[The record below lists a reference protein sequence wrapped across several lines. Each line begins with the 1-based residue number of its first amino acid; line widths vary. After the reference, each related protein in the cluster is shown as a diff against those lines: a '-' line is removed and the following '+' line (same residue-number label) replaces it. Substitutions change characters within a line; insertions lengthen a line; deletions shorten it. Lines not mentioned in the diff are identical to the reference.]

1 MKIQLVSDLH
11 LEFHKP
17 QILGF
22 GPELRITNAGADV
35 LVLAGDICTA
45 RDFDSFLSFFEKC
58 SKEFPH
64 VIYIMGNHEH
74 YKHTFNDTASVIR
87 ETVKGLPNFHFL
99 DNESVMIDGVKFLGT
114 TLWTD
119 MNDGCPVTMEWLRR
133 GMSDFHIVKY
143 RDRDGNYFKFQPK
156 TAFIEHNVAR
166 SFLRF
171 ELEDKPKVPTVVVSH
186 HAPSFQ
192 SVHERYKTEHYMNG
206 GYASDM
212 EDFIHRNNHIKL
224 WVHGHM
230 HHPFDYMVG
239 DTRVVCNPHGYPGER
254 REPNTRLVLD
264 VCEVEIH

>member
-11 LEFHKP
+11 LEFNHNP
-17 QILGF
+17 VV
-22 GPELRITNAGADV
+22 ENAGADV
-35 LVLAGDICTA
+35 LVLAGDICMA
-45 RDFDSFLSFFEKC
+45 NGLKPEDEFMPLPREAKFLRECAQKFA
-58 SKEFPH
+58 H
-64 VIYIMGNHEH
+64 VVYVMGNHEH

-87 ETVKGLPNFHFL
+87 ETVAGLTNFHFL

-119 MNDGCPVTMEWLRR
+119 MNDGCPVTMDWLRR

-156 TAFIEHNVAR
+156 TAFIEHNVSR

-171 ELEDKPKVPTVVVSH
+171 ELEDKPKVPTVVVTH

-192 SVHERYKTEHYMNG
+192 SVHEVYKTEHYMNG

-212 EDFIHRNNHIKL
+212 EDFIHRNDHIKL
-224 WVHGHM
+224 WCHGHM
-230 HHPFDYMVG
+230 HNNFDYLVG
-239 DTRVVCNPHGYPGER
+239 DTRVVCNPHGYPAER
-254 REPNTRLVLD
+254 DNPNTNFIV
-264 VCEVEIH
+264 EV